1 MTELEAV
8 ICRVAKGR
16 EDMFSELWGDR
27 DFSTRLFWHGT
38 KTPANKCGRKS
49 SRNAAR

>member
-8 ICRVAKGR
+8 ICRVAGGR
-16 EDMFSELWGDR
+16 EDMFSELRGDR
-27 DFSTRLFWHGT
+27 DSRRGCFGT
-38 KTPANKCGRKS
+38 APKPPNKCGRKS